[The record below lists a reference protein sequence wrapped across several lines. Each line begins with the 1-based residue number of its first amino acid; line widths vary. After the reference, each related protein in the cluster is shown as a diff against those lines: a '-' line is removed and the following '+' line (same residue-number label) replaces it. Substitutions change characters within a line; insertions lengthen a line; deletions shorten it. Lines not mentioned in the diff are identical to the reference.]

1 MDLTPSVIFRT
12 LQDTRGTL
20 IIDEAETYD
29 KLKNKTEYEQAR
41 EAIINAG
48 FKVNGKVSRME
59 RIDNRFKRMDY
70 HVFDIKIIGSIH
82 GVSETIRDRS
92 YQILL
97 IKTLNKKISQRT
109 PKANDPMFQEAR
121 DMLYTMILT
130 HWKEIQKIEHEGE
143 IENRLGLIGREW
155 DKAKPLLVLA
165 TFYAMYD
172 PQQGKKIL
180 DDLWIFLSDQKNR
193 EISLTIDTFDEVVI
207 EQVELAIEEK
217 ARTEGLTISDNM
229 DLTLSLPDISLNI
242 AALEGKRESRNF
254 NLRNYSRSVK
264 NKILKLAIGM
274 DFRHGTGNVTVFTS
288 TRDLIKNARKRYGI
302 SPSDEEKQLAFNSLN
317 SINLINSINSFNY
330 ELIKVNQ
337 NSKLENSINPTLI
350 QETIDSL
357 TTAVKR
363 LNELNAES
371 RESTDK
377 NLSEIS
383 KNPTNSDIPNEKSIW
398 QTNPKKAL
406 FELVETEAPKNQ
418 YHSLKPKAIHERIAM
433 NGIDLATVFRLCEEL
448 HSDGVFVKNKAGA
461 YSINKEYL
469 EGGDYQ

>member
-1 MDLTPSVIFRT
+1 
-12 LQDTRGTL
+12 
-20 IIDEAETYD
+20 
-29 KLKNKTEYEQAR
+29 
-41 EAIINAG
+41 
-48 FKVNGKVSRME
+48 
-59 RIDNRFKRMDY
+59 
-70 HVFDIKIIGSIH
+70 
-82 GVSETIRDRS
+82 
-92 YQILL
+92 
-97 IKTLNKKISQRT
+97 
-109 PKANDPMFQEAR
+109 
-121 DMLYTMILT
+121 
-130 HWKEIQKIEHEGE
+130 
-143 IENRLGLIGREW
+143 
-155 DKAKPLLVLA
+155 
-165 TFYAMYD
+165 
-172 PQQGKKIL
+172 
-180 DDLWIFLSDQKNR
+180 
-193 EISLTIDTFDEVVI
+193 
-207 EQVELAIEEK
+207 
-217 ARTEGLTISDNM
+217 
-229 DLTLSLPDISLNI
+229 
-242 AALEGKRESRNF
+242 
-254 NLRNYSRSVK
+254 
-264 NKILKLAIGM
+264 M

-317 SINLINSINSFNY
+317 SINLINSISSFNY

-337 NSKLENSINPTLI
+337 NSKLENSFNPTLI

-418 YHSLKPKAIHERIAM
+418 YHSLKPKAIHERIVM